1 MKLIDLIF
9 VIIVFIL
16 PLYCRLVIAVLMYW
30 LSVRDQYIQRDPQ
43 MSGGL
48 RFAKDNHSYIS
59 SDSGVDVQDL
69 FSELSHTSLSHKKAL
84 PDCFSSPNEHQV
96 PATSLNGRSSWV
108 EPSSSS
114 WSADSFQEPAIRNN
128 FNPHKPPD
136 VFAKDNHSYIS
147 SDSGVDVQD
156 LFSELSH
163 TSLSHKK
170 ALPDCFSSP
179 NEHQVPATSL
189 NGRSSWVEPSS
200 SSWSADS
207 FQEPAIRNNF
217 NPHKPPDVFPD
228 MDTNYTKERTIP
240 GSAHMITDLRSELER
255 IEESNEDISKLI
267 CKADII
273 LTERQDGAMK
283 SFWRNMSQEYNKL
296 KDASRQSKH
305 QFKIEA
311 RRTYPEDQAEE
322 IIHANPSIIRNN
334 HLLKDAEDQLSQLD
348 RVIKARG
355 LDLSPTLTA
364 KGTTIKYPI
373 FDGESLPLINDFLR
387 EIESLIIQAGIPVSE
402 RGVVLTKS
410 VKGRAK
416 FILRHSFIEKNPSFN
431 DQARILRE
439 HFGETAIQ
447 MLMIEKW
454 HRKYGPIPM
463 SHDVTQSMSETYK
476 RVTKHVT
483 LIKAAK
489 SLQAAKRNM
498 DNPITHHYL
507 DLLEKLLPR
516 VKREMLCDAR
526 GHKTL
531 NTEERFKQ
539 LQDAYGQVQVF
550 SSIEVIRGHGTEG
563 PESEHELRPN
573 PESMGFPF
581 DPSVPP
587 PLPIYGGELN
597 LSLPTNCTFH

>member
-1 MKLIDLIF
+1 MTEKKSLFNSFQSQIENSICNLRITTSKVKLIDLIL

-48 RFAKDNHSYIS
+48 RFVYDNHSYIS

-69 FSELSHTSLSHKKAL
+69 FSES
-84 PDCFSSPNEHQV
+84 
-96 PATSLNGRSSWV
+96 
-108 EPSSSS
+108 
-114 WSADSFQEPAIRNN
+114 
-128 FNPHKPPD
+128 
-136 VFAKDNHSYIS
+136 
-147 SDSGVDVQD
+147 
-156 LFSELSH
+156 SH

-334 HLLKDAEDQLSQLD
+334 HLLKDAEDQISQLD

-507 DLLEKLLPR
+507 DLLEKMLPR